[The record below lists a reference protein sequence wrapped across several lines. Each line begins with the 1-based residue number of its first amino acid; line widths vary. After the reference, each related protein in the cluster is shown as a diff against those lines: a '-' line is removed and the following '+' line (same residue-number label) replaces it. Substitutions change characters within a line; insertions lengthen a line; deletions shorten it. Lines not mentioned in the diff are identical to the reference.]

1 MSATENSDRTIQL
14 DQFLKWKGLVF
25 SGGEAKIRVQSG
37 DVTVNGEVET
47 RRAKKLKVGDK
58 VAIDGAEHVVE
69 LGPAPLS

>member
-1 MSATENSDRTIQL
+1 MNSTEGPRTIQL

-47 RRAKKLKVGDK
+47 RRSKKLVEGDR

-69 LGPAPLS
+69 LGPKPLV